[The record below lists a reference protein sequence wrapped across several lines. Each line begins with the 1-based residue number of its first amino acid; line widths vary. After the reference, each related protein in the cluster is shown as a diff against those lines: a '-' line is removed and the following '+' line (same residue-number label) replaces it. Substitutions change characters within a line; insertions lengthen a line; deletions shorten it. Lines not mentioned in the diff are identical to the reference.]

1 MNSHRSTSP
10 TPRSNFAKPLSDH
23 GGGSHHH
30 GKRLLTAQQKATLQ
44 KVKLDERDVDLLK
57 EFMER
62 YGGNL
67 RVSVCLSSC
76 LEGRGRR
83 ERHQDTG
90 EAAVH
95 ERWGASGVLGGDEF
109 TRQGVRHAFEKASTK

>member
-10 TPRSNFAKPLSDH
+10 TPRSNLAKPLSDL
-23 GGGSHHH
+23 GGGSQHHV
-30 GKRLLTAQQKATLQ
+30 KRLLTAQQKATLQ

-67 RVSVCLSSC
+67 RVSV
-76 LEGRGRR
+76 
-83 ERHQDTG
+83 
-90 EAAVH
+90 
-95 ERWGASGVLGGDEF
+95 
-109 TRQGVRHAFEKASTK
+109 